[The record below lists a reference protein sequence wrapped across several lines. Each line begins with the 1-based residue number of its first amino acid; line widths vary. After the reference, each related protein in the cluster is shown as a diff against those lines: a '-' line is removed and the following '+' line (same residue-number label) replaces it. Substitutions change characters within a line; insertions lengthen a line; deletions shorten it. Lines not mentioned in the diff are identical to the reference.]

1 MKMENKQ
8 IVYHI
13 VTRKR
18 MKVGQVI
25 DFSDNQ
31 KNNLYRFFFE
41 KEQLNSRGD
50 DFVHIFQNQY
60 TNEGVNLSK
69 EDAEVGLNYLDQ
81 TTRAIRETIAEMVRL
96 EEFPQHPSR
105 LSCLYA
111 TRSLEQALK
120 WVELFNSYNRQI
132 LQLVKLRVDGK
143 TFEGDASHLPKEDG
157 ISFAKKIEQARAYWQ
172 GNVISEL
179 PEMLV
184 DGKIEVVEILEEYE

>member
-1 MKMENKQ
+1 MENKQ

-143 TFEGDASHLPKEDG
+143 TFEGDARYLPKEDG

>member
-31 KNNLYRFFFE
+31 KNTLYRFFFE
-41 KEQLNSRGD
+41 REQINSKGE
-50 DFVHIFQNQY
+50 DFVQIFQNQY
-60 TNEGVNLSK
+60 THEGVNLTK

-120 WVELFNSYNRQI
+120 WVDLFNSYSRQI

-143 TFEGDASHLPKEDG
+143 TFEGDASLLPKEDG
-157 ISFAKKIEQARAYWQ
+157 VPFARKIEQSREYWK
-172 GNVISEL
+172 GNIISGL

>member
-1 MKMENKQ
+1 MENKQ

-31 KNNLYRFFFE
+31 KNILYRFFFE
-41 KEQLNSRGD
+41 KEQLNSKGE
-50 DFVHIFQNQY
+50 DFVQIFQNEY
-60 TNEGVNLSK
+60 TNEGLNLTK
-69 EDAEVGLNYLDQ
+69 EDAEVGLKYLDQ

-120 WVELFNSYNRQI
+120 WVELFNSFNRQI

-143 TFEGDASHLPKEDG
+143 TFEGDASLLPKEDG